1 MLITINTLIMFDQYG
16 YQPAPTL
23 AEAIEELRPIY
34 REHFPLLT
42 DQVITESATRMLVR
56 DGICSNDGPSGIGG
70 GGSLAEWYI
79 YVNNFKKKLHDNG
92 L

>member
-1 MLITINTLIMFDQYG
+1 MFDQYG

-42 DQVITESATRMLVR
+42 DQVITESATRILVR
-56 DGICSNDGPSGIGG
+56 DGICSNSDPSRIGG
-70 GGSLAEWYI
+70 GGSLAEWII
-79 YVNNFKKKLHDNG
+79 YVNNFKKKLDDNG
-92 L
+92 V

>member
-1 MLITINTLIMFDQYG
+1 MFDQYG

-34 REHFPLLT
+34 KQHFSLLT
-42 DQVITESATRMLVR
+42 DQDITASATRMLVR

>member
-1 MLITINTLIMFDQYG
+1 MFDQYG

-34 REHFPLLT
+34 KEHFPLLAQ
-42 DQVITESATRMLVR
+42 DVITESARKILIQ
-56 DGICSNDGPSGIGG
+56 DGICSNNSEG
-70 GGSLAEWYI
+70 GGSLAEWFI
-79 YVNNFKKKLHDNG
+79 YVNNFKKKLDDND

>member
-1 MLITINTLIMFDQYG
+1 MFDQYG

-34 REHFPLLT
+34 REHFSLLT

-56 DGICSNDGPSGIGG
+56 DGICCNDGPSGIGG

-79 YVNNFKKKLHDNG
+79 YVNNFKKKLDDNG

>member
-1 MLITINTLIMFDQYG
+1 MFDQYG

-34 REHFPLLT
+34 RDHFPLLSE
-42 DQVITESATRMLVR
+42 VAITESATRILVR
-56 DGICSNDGPSGIGG
+56 DGICSNNGPSGIGG
-70 GGSLAEWYI
+70 GGSLAEWYF
-79 YVNNFKKKLHDNG
+79 YVNNFKKKLDDNG